1 MALAARKI
9 YTHRIIIVSPE
20 KERSMQW
27 GSDVEAVGEL
37 LDGIGAE
44 DVIEEVLG
52 TAGAETPL

>member
-9 YTHRIIIVSPE
+9 YVHRIYIVSPE
-20 KERSMQW
+20 RERSMQW
-27 GSDVEAVGEL
+27 GSDVDAVTAL

-52 TAGAETPL
+52 TAGAEAPL

>member
-9 YTHRIIIVSPE
+9 YLHRIHIVSPE

-27 GSDVEAVGEL
+27 GSDVDAVAAL

-52 TAGAETPL
+52 TSGAEAPL

>member
-9 YTHRIIIVSPE
+9 YVHRINIVKPE
-20 KERSMQW
+20 RERSMQW
-27 GSDVEAVGEL
+27 GSDVEAIATV

-52 TAGAETPL
+52 TSGAEAPL